1 MLNIFL
7 CSSLIIQLACN
18 LVDNDVGLFRAKV
31 GMLYS
36 FHNFP
41 NFIVVDVN
49 IGLISHVNDHLVK
62 GGA

>member
-7 CSSLIIQLACN
+7 RSCLIIQLACN
-18 LVDNDVGLFRAKV
+18 LVNNDVGLFNAKV
-31 GMLYS
+31 CMLYS

-41 NFIVVDVN
+41 DFIVVDLN
-49 IGLISHVNDHLVK
+49 IGFIRQVNDHLVK